1 MAQSTAQDAPEA
13 VDKTPPAKRLLR
25 LFRYTTPY
33 VGRLVIAIGALLIAG
48 GLGLVYPKFF
58 GNAIDAAFT
67 IRDEVQ
73 LKNTALLLI
82 GIFAVQGVFVFIR
95 HYLMSWLG
103 ERVVAD
109 LRVEVYEHLVTM
121 PQTFFHKTRTGE
133 LLSRLG
139 DDVTRLQDIIGQ
151 DLSMALRNILT
162 LVGGIIILFVLNPV
176 LTGAM
181 LAVVP
186 ALVIAASV
194 WGRIIRKLSR
204 QAQDELAQANGAL
217 QEGLAAIDTVQA
229 FTREDH
235 EVERYGR
242 AIATTFDLFVKRIM
256 ARSWFMSLSTFFAFA
271 TIAGI
276 FYLGGQMVI
285 DKKIEP
291 GELAEFFFYTMA
303 VAAAVGSLAGLFG
316 RFQQA
321 LGATARIFEI
331 LDTEA
336 AIADPE
342 DPVSL
347 AAPTGQLTFRGVT
360 FAYDGRDQAVLED
373 FDLEVPAG
381 KTCALVGASGSGKT
395 TVGRLAYRFWDPQ
408 AGSIELDEV
417 DIRSLKL
424 SDLRQSMAL
433 VSQEPVLFSG
443 SIRENIRYGRLDASD
458 AEVEAAAAAANA
470 HEFILG
476 FPDAYETMVGER
488 GIKLSGGQR
497 QRISIA
503 RALLRDPTI
512 LILDEATS
520 ALDSESEHLVQE
532 ALETLQ
538 QGRTTIVIAHRLS
551 TIRDADEIVVLEA
564 GHIAQRGTH
573 DELLEAGGPY
583 ARLIAIQAGLHD
595 VRPETQRTAPPAS

>member
-1 MAQSTAQDAPEA
+1 M
-13 VDKTPPAKRLLR
+13 
-25 LFRYTTPY
+25 
-33 VGRLVIAIGALLIAG
+33 GRLVIAIGALLIAG

-58 GNAIDAAFT
+58 GTAIDAAFT
-67 IRDEVQ
+67 IRDELQ

-82 GIFAVQGVFVFIR
+82 AIFAVQGVFVFIR

-109 LRVEVYEHLVTM
+109 LRVEVYDHLVTM

-162 LVGGIIILFVLNPV
+162 LVGGIIILFILNPV

-204 QAQDELAQANGAL
+204 KAQDELAQANGAL

-235 EVERYGR
+235 EVKRYGA

-336 AIADPE
+336 AIADP
-342 DPVSL
+342 DNPVALGKPAGRLAFRSL
-347 AAPTGQLTFRGVT
+347 T
-360 FAYDGRDQAVLED
+360 FAYDGRDQAVLQD

-408 AGSIELDEV
+408 AGSIELDGV
-417 DIRSLKL
+417 DIRHLRL
-424 SDLRQSMAL
+424 ADLRQSMAL

-476 FPDAYETMVGER
+476 FPDAYETKVGER

-538 QGRTTIVIAHRLS
+538 EGRTTIVIAHRLS

-564 GHIAQRGTH
+564 GRIAQRGTH
-573 DELLEAGGPY
+573 DELVEAGGPY

-595 VRPETQRTAPPAS
+595 TKPETQRTPAPAS